1 MRTTRRRTLVQVI
14 GLLLATA
21 IVAAACGDDD
31 PRDGGGN
38 GDGELRPFT
47 MMFPVQDPIQFY
59 PWYLA
64 EELGYLED
72 EGLDATLEAA
82 DGSSAA
88 IQQLIAG
95 NADAALPAPGAFLIG
110 VASGQPLKWIYSL
123 QYSNIFTLVARAD
136 SGISS
141 VADLSGKKLG
151 ISELSGGE
159 VPLVRAILRDAGLA
173 EGQDVELVPVGEGS
187 ALTIDALESG
197 EIDAYSSSVFDVAA
211 VEAAGIEVTVILPED
226 AAAYPADGVVTS
238 EETLSSRHDD
248 LVGFLRAATKAIV
261 FAEANPEAALEILAQ
276 VAPEAFEDEDLARR
290 FFEVSTNLTTLPAEL
305 SGQPIGSHNVA
316 GFQAY
321 HDFLL
326 QGSEEEGALP
336 EPVDLD
342 QALDNSLL
350 EEANDFDRAAVEE
363 EAASYSGAA

>member
-1 MRTTRRRTLVQVI
+1 MRTTRRRTFAQVT
-14 GLLLATA
+14 GLLLALA
-21 IVAAACGDDD
+21 ILAAGCGDDGAA
-31 PRDGGGN
+31 DGDGD

-64 EELGYLED
+64 EELGYLEE
-72 EGLDATLEAA
+72 EGLDVTLEAA
-82 DGSSAA
+82 DGSSGA

-95 NADAALPAPGAFLIG
+95 NADAALPAPGAFLTG

-136 SGISS
+136 AGISS
-141 VADLSGKKLG
+141 VADLSGKRVG
-151 ISELSGGE
+151 VSELSGGE
-159 VPLVRAILRDAGLA
+159 VPLVRAVLRDAGLS

-187 ALTIDALESG
+187 ALTIEALESG
-197 EIDAYSSSVFDVAA
+197 QVDAYSSSVFDIAA
-211 VEAAGIEVTVILPED
+211 IEAAGVELSVILPED
-226 AAAYPADGVVTS
+226 AAGYPADGVVTS

-248 LVGFLRAATKAIV
+248 LVGFLRAASKAIV
-261 FAEANPEAALEILAQ
+261 FAAANPEAALEILAE

-290 FFEVSTNLTTLPAEL
+290 FFEVSTNLTTPPAEL
-305 SGQPIGSHNVA
+305 SGQPTGSHNLA
-316 GFQAY
+316 GFQEY

-336 EPVDLD
+336 EPVDLGV
-342 QALDNSLL
+342 ALDDSLL

-363 EAASYSGAA
+363 EAANYSGDA

>member
-1 MRTTRRRTLVQVI
+1 MRTTRHRTFAQVT

-21 IVAAACGDDD
+21 ILATGCGDDGAAD
-31 PRDGGGN
+31 

-64 EELGYLED
+64 EELGYLEE
-72 EGLDATLEAA
+72 EGLDVTLEAA
-82 DGSSAA
+82 DGSSGA

-95 NADAALPAPGAFLIG
+95 NADAALPAPGAFLTG

-136 SGISS
+136 AGISS
-141 VADLSGKKLG
+141 VADLSGKKVG
-151 ISELSGGE
+151 VSELSGGE
-159 VPLVRAILRDAGLA
+159 VPLVRAVLRDAGLS

-187 ALTIDALESG
+187 ALTIEALESG
-197 EIDAYSSSVFDVAA
+197 QVDAYSSSVFDIAA
-211 VEAAGIEVTVILPED
+211 IEAAGVELSVILPED
-226 AAAYPADGVVTS
+226 AAGYPADGVVTS

-248 LVGFLRAATKAIV
+248 LVGFLRAASKAIV
-261 FAEANPEAALEILAQ
+261 FAAANPEAALEILAE

-290 FFEVSTNLTTLPAEL
+290 FFEVSTNLTTPPAEL
-305 SGQPIGSHNVA
+305 SGQPTGSHNLA
-316 GFQAY
+316 GFQEY

-342 QALDNSLL
+342 VALDDSLL

-363 EAASYSGAA
+363 EATNYSGDA